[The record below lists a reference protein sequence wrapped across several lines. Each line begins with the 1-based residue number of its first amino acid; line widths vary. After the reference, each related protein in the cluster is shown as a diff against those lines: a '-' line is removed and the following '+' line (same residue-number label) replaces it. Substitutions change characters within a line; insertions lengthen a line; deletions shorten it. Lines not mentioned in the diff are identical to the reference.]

1 MRPDWAA
8 GLRKKL
14 EKDKVDAAQF
24 STAFV
29 QESREK
35 ILAITTKLQRLLD
48 GYLEQ
53 DIERETYRF
62 EKSKLLSEKKSLEE
76 QSTRLEQKR
85 TGWLEP
91 MAEWIKEAE
100 SLPKIA
106 QESNLFEKKVA
117 AEKLFGSNLVLAN
130 REARLRAPS
139 GEDSSGK
146 NQWAALCAAHDIALK
161 KPSSFSLVPGV
172 GLEPTRLAPH
182 DFKSCVYTI
191 PPPGHSVILSYF
203 TYFSTFFWPSLM
215 LLVVNQMFL
224 HLSTH
229 HLQYR
234 L

>member
-1 MRPDWAA
+1 M
-8 GLRKKL
+8 L
-14 EKDKVDAAQF
+14 EKDKKEAAQS

-35 ILAITTKLQRLLD
+35 IKTISAKLQRLLN

-53 DIERETYRF
+53 DIEQEIYRT
-62 EKSKLLSEKKSLEE
+62 EKAKLLSEKKSLEE

-117 AEKLFGSNLVLAN
+117 CRTLFGSNLVLAN

-139 GEDSSGK
+139 GEDSSGQ
-146 NQWAALCAAHDIALK
+146 NQWAALCAAHELASK
-161 KPSSFSLVPGV
+161 KPSSLILVPPRGV
-172 GLEPTRLAPH
+172 GPRFQASEA
-182 DFKSCVYTI
+182 CA
-191 PPPGHSVILSYF
+191 LSIE
-203 TYFSTFFWPSLM
+203 L
-215 LLVVNQMFL
+215 
-224 HLSTH
+224 
-229 HLQYR
+229 
-234 L
+234 